1 MTTEPKAN
9 SFRSAVL
16 SGSIGR
22 HDDLVART
30 KKGRVSRSGDGL
42 TAISVPREEIRSHN
56 QRSGDRHRLM
66 GETAHVRVG
75 RRKHDVELINVS
87 GGGAMIAGKLNL
99 KLWDPVELHLGENGK
114 VECVVRWIRDNRF
127 GLEFAHE
134 TRLDCAASER
144 EALLREVL
152 TRNFG
157 NVEFELPRSDRTRKA
172 DLEPQIDADLEQ
184 RIARRHPLIWT
195 GVLHHDY
202 QSSPIRVRNI
212 SSTGCM
218 LECSAPVRVGTE
230 PLLELGDAISVSGTV
245 AWSVGDQVGFA
256 FHSPF
261 DMTQLAQSLPDVA
274 PSEWIRPSYLDSGS
288 EADSPWDPRWNRL
301 SVGELKQELEG
312 FMKR

>member
-16 SGSIGR
+16 SGTIGR
-22 HDDLVART
+22 HDDLVAAKKKSRT
-30 KKGRVSRSGDGL
+30 RKGSEGL
-42 TAISVPREEIRSHN
+42 TGVAVPRQETRSSN
-56 QRSGDRHRLM
+56 QRSGDRHRLN
-66 GETAHVRVG
+66 GESAAIRIG
-75 RRKHDVELINVS
+75 RRKRDVELINVS
-87 GGGAMIAGKLNL
+87 GGGAMIAGDLPL
-99 KLWDPVELHLGENGK
+99 KLWDSIELHLGENGQ
-114 VECVVRWIRDNRF
+114 VECIVRWIRDDRF

-134 TRLDCAASER
+134 TRLDCKASER
-144 EALLREVL
+144 EALLKDVL

-157 NVEFELPRSDRTRKA
+157 DVAFELPRSERTRKA
-172 DLEPQIDADLEQ
+172 DLEPQIDAESEQ

-212 SSTGCM
+212 STTGAM
-218 LECSAPVRVGTE
+218 IECTAPVRVGTE
-230 PLLELGDAISVSGTV
+230 PLLELSDAISVSGTV
-245 AWSVGDQVGFA
+245 AWAVGDQVGFA

-261 DMTQLAQSLPDVA
+261 DMAQLAESLPEIA
-274 PSEWIRPSYLDSGS
+274 PSEWIRPGYLDAESGP
-288 EADSPWDPRWNRL
+288 ESPWDPRWNRM

>member
-16 SGSIGR
+16 SGKVGR

-30 KKGRVSRSGDGL
+30 KKGRIDRSAEGL
-42 TAISVPREEIRSHN
+42 TGVAVPRHERRS
-56 QRSGDRHRLM
+56 RDERGGDRHRLT
-66 GETAHVRVG
+66 GETAAVRIG
-75 RRKHDVELINVS
+75 KRKHDVELINVS
-87 GGGAMIAGKLNL
+87 GGGAMIAGKLDV
-99 KLWDPVELHLGENGK
+99 KLWDPVELQLGENGR
-114 VECVVRWIRDNRF
+114 VECVVRWIRSERI

-134 TRLDCAASER
+134 TRLDCSAAER

-152 TRNFG
+152 ARSFG
-157 NVEFELPRSDRTRKA
+157 DVEFELPRAQRTRKS
-172 DLEPQIDADLEQ
+172 DLEPRIDPASDQRVAD
-184 RIARRHPLIWT
+184 RHPLIWT

-218 LECSAPVRVGTE
+218 IECSAPVRVDTE
-230 PLLELGDAISVSGTV
+230 PLLELSEALSISGTV
-245 AWSVGDQVGFA
+245 MWVVGDQVGFQ

-261 DMTQLAQSLPDVA
+261 DMAQLAESLPDVA
-274 PSEWIRPSYLDSGS
+274 PSEWIRPSYLDPEPG
-288 EADSPWDPRWNRL
+288 ADSPWDPRWNRL
-301 SVGELKQELEG
+301 SVSELRHELEG